1 MAQRYEIIE
10 GLTLPKSGSNRKQF
24 YTTIFLARRN
34 TDGQLGFLFQ
44 HQQKLKT
51 GGRRK
56 LGSNFFV
63 PQKDLPGFIN
73 VFRQVVN
80 EHGENLNRTVYGRL
94 KGLLTADAAVSIS
107 SLAEEISALEAQ
119 LNELSKGGKAK
130 IDGLQR
136 EIAKRDGQ
144 LAKISN
150 ELEKVRRQRQKVRI
164 LEMERLLPVFQ
175 QQLEEF
181 KQLVKNGVK
190 IAKKQKIKQETIF
203 QEFLTQHFWMF
214 GPQYISV
221 QPKPNSSARRI
232 PDLLIQRADGFNDVI
247 ELENPTD
254 DLFVNV
260 KKRPEQSKALKEA
273 LAQVMDYVDDYALR
287 YRDEFYDSGLDTY
300 KPTGIIVIGRQGGR
314 DLERRRRQLNSYLHG
329 IEIWTYDDLFANAER
344 VISLLKSG
352 PLSHEEKGQ

>member
-1 MAQRYEIIE
+1 MAQNYEIIE
-10 GLTLPKSGSNRKQF
+10 GLTLPKSGAGRGQF
-24 YTTIFLARRN
+24 FTTIFLAKR
-34 TDGQLGFLFQ
+34 DGKLGFLFQ
-44 HQQKLKT
+44 HQQQLRT
-51 GGRRK
+51 GERRK

-63 PQKDLPGFIN
+63 PQKDLPGFMS
-73 VFRQVVN
+73 VFQQVVN
-80 EHGENLNRTVYGRL
+80 KYGANLSRSVHSRL
-94 KGLLTADAAVSIS
+94 KGLQTADAADSIS
-107 SLAEEISALEAQ
+107 SLAGEINALETQ
-119 LNELSKGGKAK
+119 LSKLSKGEKAK
-130 IDGLQR
+130 ITALQSQ
-136 EIAKRDGQ
+136 IAKRDGQ

-181 KQLVKNGVK
+181 KQLVKDGVD
-190 IAKKQKIKQETIF
+190 IAKKRKVKQETIF
-203 QEFLTQHFWMF
+203 QEFLTQHYWMF
-214 GPQYISV
+214 GPQYVSV
-221 QPKPNSSARRI
+221 QPKPKSSANRI

-300 KPTGIIVIGRQGGR
+300 KPMGIIVIGRQGDR
-314 DLERRRRQLNSYLHG
+314 DLERKRRQLNSYLHG

-344 VISLLKSG
+344 VINLLETG
-352 PLSHEEKGQ
+352 PLNQTK